1 MQTKLQITSDALGA
15 INDLVQAL
23 AKDDERS
30 AKRAFNINKGVG
42 IAQAI
47 ISTAQGVMAQM
58 AVPQDA
64 LTGMNF
70 VKAGIVATTGAA
82 QIATIARTKFQP
94 SGGGGTGGSTARPAA
109 PSSSGGGQPANFNI
123 IGSTGTANQL
133 QTLQP
138 QQQQPVKAY
147 VVSTDVTTQQ
157 SLDRNRLDTATFG

>member
-1 MQTKLQITSDALGA
+1 METKLQMTSDALGA

-23 AKDDERS
+23 AKDDEES
-30 AKRAFNINKGVG
+30 AKRAFNINKGVS

-47 ISTAQGVMAQM
+47 MSTAQGVMNA
-58 AVPQDA
+58 
-64 LTGMNF
+64 F
-70 VKAGIVATTGAA
+70 VNPVDVASGIAFLKSGIIATTGAA

-94 SGGGGTGGSTARPAA
+94 SGGGSTGGSTARPTA
-109 PSSSGGGQPANFNI
+109 PSSNGGGQPANFNI

-138 QQQQPVKAY
+138 QQQPIKAY

-157 SLDRNRLDTATFG
+157 SLDRNRQETATFG